1 MAREIII
8 MANEDGSHY
17 LLVGLDPDSLSSF
30 SWQLWLHKTGAR
42 TIDWCQAMSLSYVTF
57 MGGDLWV
64 HNSDTAPRANLF
76 GEQKEVKMGVVV
88 NEQANSLKLMD
99 SIGIHSDG
107 MWEVESII
115 VPPSL
120 NHPQGMNSK
129 VPKERF
135 KKRNGVYR
143 AEFLRNLK
151 STSDSD
157 SIKDAISGEELKGHF
172 AYMVLKN
179 VNNSGGEQVKLFKL
193 DINMTTLRGQ

>member
-1 MAREIII
+1 MS
-8 MANEDGSHY
+8 NSDGSKY
-17 LLVGLDPDSLSSF
+17 LTVGLDADSLSSF
-30 SWQLWLHKTGAR
+30 KWQLYIHKTGAR
-42 TIDWCQAMSLSYVTF
+42 TIDWCQSMSLSYVTF
-57 MGGDLWV
+57 CGGDLWV

-76 GEQKEVKMGVVV
+76 GEQKDVKVGVVV
-88 NEQANSLKLMD
+88 NEQANTLKIFD
-99 SIGIHSDG
+99 TVGVHSDG
-107 MWEVESII
+107 CWEIETVI

-172 AYMVLKN
+172 AYLVLKN
-179 VNNSGGEQVKLFKL
+179 VNNPSGEQIKLFKL
-193 DINMTTLRGQ
+193 DVNATILRGQ

>member
-1 MAREIII
+1 MREIVI
-8 MANEDGSHY
+8 MANEDGSHF
-17 LLVGLDPDSLSSF
+17 LQVGLDADSLSSF
-30 SWQLWLHKTGAR
+30 KWQLYIHKTGKR
-42 TIDWCQAMSLSYVTF
+42 TVDWVQSMAIGYVSFLS
-57 MGGDLWV
+57 GDLWV

-76 GEQKEVKMGVVV
+76 GEQKNVKVGVVV
-88 NEQANSLKLMD
+88 NEQANTLKIFD
-99 SIGIHSDG
+99 TVGVHSDG
-107 MWEVESII
+107 CWEIESVI

-157 SIKDAISGEELKGHF
+157 SIKDAISGEELKGH
-172 AYMVLKN
+172 YCYLVLKN
-179 VNNSGGEQVKLFKL
+179 VNNSSGEQVKLFKL
-193 DINMTTLRGQ
+193 DVNATTLRGQ